1 MNIKERTEINKNFI
15 SADESD
21 FVPKMEINS
30 EFDTGLIE
38 RINKGKNIIFVSLN
52 EVSKIFQTEFFNSL
66 FQKTNKNPIFNL
78 NINASNLSDD
88 EVVVYTKI
96 NFENFIEI
104 LKLNLTNRLS
114 FVCFLKMG
122 SFDNIL
128 ETFKTL
134 ISINYPN
141 LVQSNI
147 EHLIALSNATLVFV
161 KKNTDGN
168 YSVSDI
174 CDVICQNGKISIDNK
189 YLRTETEENNLFDN
203 KKIKALKKY
212 NILKE
217 NAKKKMHTNDLDV
230 IE

>member
-21 FVPKMEINS
+21 FVPKPEINS
-30 EFDTGLIE
+30 KFDTCLIE
-38 RINKGKNIIFVSLN
+38 RINKGKSIIFVSLN
-52 EVSKIFQTEFFNSL
+52 EISKNFQTDFFTSL
-66 FQKTNKNPIFNL
+66 FKKTNKNPIFNP
-78 NINASNLSDD
+78 NINACNLQDN
-88 EVVVYTKI
+88 EIAVYAKI

-104 LKLNLTNRLS
+104 LKLNLTDRLS
-114 FVCFLKMG
+114 FVCFLKIG

-141 LVQSNI
+141 LAQSNI

-161 KKNTDGN
+161 KKNADGN
-168 YSVSDI
+168 YVISDI
-174 CDVICQNGKISIDNK
+174 CDVICQNGKISINNK

-217 NAKKKMHTNDLDV
+217 KAKKKMHTNDLDV